1 MLGETLSRRGVEVG
15 RIRFV
20 DGQRK
25 AEPGEELPE
34 EGAKGHASQARLG
47 CTAGMNSSEGMIKKE
62 KMRS

>member
-1 MLGETLSRRGVEVG
+1 VEVG